1 MGRTSGA
8 KNKETILPAVYTL
21 TAEQRLQMLVSL
33 LVEILAEDGTCNP
46 NS

>member
-1 MGRTSGA
+1 MGRTNGA
-8 KNKETILPAVYTL
+8 KNKEMILPAVYAL

-33 LVEILAEDGTCNP
+33 LVEILSEEGKCSP